1 MVFIDETHQTQ
12 DRPKDNSSNQNLNI
26 QLKAIDILAFMA
38 HKSSDEE
45 AFKVMINLISGTLK
59 SENLWQ
65 HPSMHQKTNNSKF
78 GHYQS
83 LFQEMDALQLS
94 SIRRLVQLFKLKAR
108 SLECYKAVFVLN
120 VLLEIFMHETID
132 KRRIIY
138 TDILQNFRI
147 NKQGDL
153 CWQSK
158 DCPLMLGL
166 QEYYKVNRCTVCN
179 PLSSNEQEL
188 NSEGLKNKDT
198 ESE

>member
-1 MVFIDETHQTQ
+1 
-12 DRPKDNSSNQNLNI
+12 
-26 QLKAIDILAFMA
+26 
-38 HKSSDEE
+38 
-45 AFKVMINLISGTLK
+45 
-59 SENLWQ
+59 
-65 HPSMHQKTNNSKF
+65 MHQKTNNSKF

-108 SLECYKAVFVLN
+108 SLECHKAVFVLN

-132 KRRIIY
+132 KRQIIY

-166 QEYYKVNRCTVCN
+166 QEYYKVNKCSVCS
-179 PLSSNEQEL
+179 PSSPKEQDL
-188 NSEGLKNKDT
+188 HSGRLKNINT
-198 ESE
+198 ELEKEDVNQGA